1 MITAKTK
8 KRANGGTVAI
18 VATVILVGI
27 VLAGV
32 VLLFINSNKR
42 LGDALHPNDYDEYV
56 YKYSAE
62 YDLPPN
68 LVFGVI
74 KTESNFNPDAGSS
87 AGALGLMQLMP
98 ETFEWLQTYKY
109 GEATLPTE
117 SLYDPETN
125 IKYGCLFLRFLL
137 DRYAVEETAVAA
149 YNAGFGAV
157 DGWLENSE
165 YSDDG
170 MHLKYIPYP
179 ETAAYVQKVEWAKN
193 YYNNNG
199 DNNQYTATAAD
210 DADSAEDSESNS
222 VNDDNY

>member
-1 MITAKTK
+1 MSKITPK
-8 KRANGGTVAI
+8 KRNKKSYGGIIAI
-18 VATVILVGI
+18 AVTI
-27 VLAGV
+27 VLVVAVLGGV
-32 VLLFINSNKR
+32 VLLYVNSNQK
-42 LGDALHPNDYDEYV
+42 LGEALRPKDYDEYV
-56 YKYSAE
+56 YKYSSE
-62 YDLPPN
+62 YNLNPN

-74 KTESNFNPDAGSS
+74 KTESNFNPDAGSN
-87 AGALGLMQLMP
+87 AGALGLMQIMP
-98 ETFEWLQTYKY
+98 ETFDWLQTYKD
-109 GEATLPTE
+109 GEVTLSTD

-179 ETAAYVQKVEWAKN
+179 ETEAYVEKVEWAKN
-193 YYNNNG
+193 YYDSDGNNENKSTESYTDESENG
-199 DNNQYTATAAD
+199 K
-210 DADSAEDSESNS
+210 
-222 VNDDNY
+222 